1 MMDDQ
6 TARRIYKVRTRRVLR
21 MHLPVGTYIE
31 LHAQAALRGWSI
43 EILAAEMLA
52 KIAQDKLTNAVLDDE
67 ARPTA
72 HPASAD
78 RSPSATVTRR

>member
-1 MMDDQ
+1 MDQ
-6 TARRIYKVRTRRVLR
+6 LTPPPNRRIYKVRTRRVLR
-21 MHLPVGTYIE
+21 MHLPVTTYIE

-67 ARPTA
+67 ARPV
-72 HPASAD
+72 P
-78 RSPSATVTRR
+78 VTGAR